1 MKIKKLLLGVTC
13 VLSIFLLTGCV
24 KKTVITT
31 EQFKS
36 KTEEHNLITKDII
49 SQYTQYNNIIK
60 EATLAIKD
68 DEWQIEFYVITN
80 ATEAKD
86 MFTNNVNKIEAET
99 TSTEIKTKVNMLNYN
114 TYSQTTATKY
124 VYISRVENTI
134 LYIEVKADQKDEVMT
149 VVEALGY

>member
-68 DEWQIEFYVITN
+68 DEWQILLIR
-80 ATEAKD
+80 
-86 MFTNNVNKIEAET
+86 
-99 TSTEIKTKVNMLNYN
+99 
-114 TYSQTTATKY
+114 Q
-124 VYISRVENTI
+124 
-134 LYIEVKADQKDEVMT
+134 
-149 VVEALGY
+149 